1 MLSETGCEVCGWN
14 NWEFLGRRVYT
25 KSETVNYSHYV
36 KKRYRVLFEKWIVGK
51 DRVTLTSSVCRRCGF
66 IVYFPR
72 PEKQDIDAKY
82 RFLEE
87 MGQDY
92 GGNVSHDSND
102 ELKRSKNLYRFL
114 KKYINL
120 HKVNK
125 ILDYGGGDGRLMY
138 IFRKRGKQCYLIDY
152 NKSPVQGISKLGD
165 TIDQLAFDEKFDL
178 IICSHVI
185 EHVAEPSQVLQKL
198 LGHLNKGGYIYIQV
212 PMEVWKRPPF
222 HIEPVTHINFFTPNS
237 LYNLMVAGGLIVH
250 KCKLS
255 GCLYPSGF
263 KGYDVRA
270 IGSRMTGEGK
280 KNQRLF
286 RKPDAVEYIK
296 PKVVR
301 TLHYSWCVSLS
312 NLKIRCVRIFTTLVK
327 RMIKKNSSR

>member
-14 NWEFLGRRVYT
+14 NWEVLGNRVYT
-25 KSETVNYSHYV
+25 KSETMNYSHYV
-36 KKRYRVLFEKWIVGK
+36 KKRYRVLFEKWFVGK
-51 DRVTLTSSVCRRCGF
+51 DRVTLTSSLCRRCGL

-72 PEKQDIDAKY
+72 PEKQEIDSKY

-92 GGNVSHDSND
+92 GENISHDSIN
-102 ELKRSKNLYRFL
+102 ELRRSKNLYRFL
-114 KKYINL
+114 KKNINL
-120 HKVNK
+120 PKVNK

-138 IFRKRGKQCYLIDY
+138 QFRKRRKQCYLIDY
-152 NKSPVQGISKLGD
+152 NKSPAIGISKLGD
-165 TIDQLAFDEKFDL
+165 TIDQLAIDEKFDL

-185 EHVAEPSQVLQKL
+185 EHVAEPLLVLQKL
-198 LGHLNKGGYIYIQV
+198 RRHLNKDGYIYIQV

-237 LYNLMVAGGLIVH
+237 LYNLMVAVGLIVH
-250 KCKLS
+250 KCKLL

-270 IGSRMTGEGK
+270 VGSRMIGVGEQ
-280 KNQRLF
+280 NHRLF
-286 RKPDAVEYIK
+286 RKPDAAEYIK
-296 PKVVR
+296 PNIVR
-301 TLHYSWCVSLS
+301 LLHYHWCVSLS
-312 NLKIRCVRIFTTLVK
+312 NLKIRCVRILTILVK
-327 RMIKKNSSR
+327 RMIKK